1 MILIFYF
8 LFLLS
13 QLCFY
18 QTVMEILIVKEK
30 CNLFFLCF
38 SVPPSL
44 FLCMRAKSLQLCS
57 TLWDPLDCSPPGFS
71 VHGIIQARI
80 LECVLPCLP
89 PWGSSPPRDQIH
101 ISYISCV
108 ASRFFTHWATCETC
122 IASLRDAKIKQ
133 NWKSSFSQTVIQLG
147 RTYGTF

>member
-1 MILIFYF
+1 MLIYF

-18 QTVMEILIVKEK
+18 PTVMEILIVKEK
-30 CNLFFLCF
+30 CSIFFLCS
-38 SVPPSL
+38 SVLPSL
-44 FLCMRAKSLQLCS
+44 LLCTLAKSLQLCP

-101 ISYISCV
+101 ISSLSCIV
-108 ASRFFTHWATCETC
+108 SRFSAHWATCETR
-122 IASLRDAKIKQ
+122 ITSLREARIKQ
-133 NWKSSFSQTVIQLG
+133 NRISSFSQTVIQLG